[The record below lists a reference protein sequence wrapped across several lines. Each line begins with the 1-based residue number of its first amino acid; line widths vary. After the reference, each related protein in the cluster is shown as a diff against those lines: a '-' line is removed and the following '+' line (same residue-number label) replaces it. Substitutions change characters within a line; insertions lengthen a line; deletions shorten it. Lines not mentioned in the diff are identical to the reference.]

1 MIIIPIDWNIFLP
14 GEPAAGNPQQI
25 QIVSLNNAA
34 NIQIKDYI
42 LANRMWTKNFL
53 CNWIQHIYNL
63 VDERMNE
70 RRVHILNAT
79 VTTEFAKILEYVFI
93 KILWKK
99 DAPADADLQP

>member
-1 MIIIPIDWNIFLP
+1 
-14 GEPAAGNPQQI
+14 
-25 QIVSLNNAA
+25 
-34 NIQIKDYI
+34 
-42 LANRMWTKNFL
+42 
-53 CNWIQHIYNL
+53 
-63 VDERMNE
+63 MNE